1 MVFDPIQMHG
11 IIRYAN
17 RNRIKNE
24 DLAQHSFSVAYYVFK
39 IAYDFNICDKI
50 RNEAIAMAIIHDIG
64 ECFTSDLPHDVKYK
78 NPELKQ
84 LCDKL
89 ERKYIDQLFEC
100 KDLWHKL
107 EDNGDTIQ
115 KVMVKLGDS
124 MSVKS
129 YANREIK
136 LGNNTDEMKEIFDNS
151 NERVK
156 LYINKLKEI
165 LQTTDGWENYDKI

>member
-1 MVFDPIQMHG
+1 MKFDPIRMHG

-17 RNRIKNE
+17 RNRIKDE
-24 DLAQHSFSVAYYVFK
+24 DLAQHSYSVAYYIFI
-39 IAYDFNICDKI
+39 IAEQFNICDSI

-64 ECFTSDLPHDVKYK
+64 ECFTSDLPHDVKYE

-89 ERKYIDQLFEC
+89 ERKYIDQLSEC

-124 MSVKS
+124 MSVMS
-129 YANREIK
+129 YADREIS
-136 LGNNTDEMKEIFDNS
+136 LGNNTDEMKSIFKDS
-151 NERVK
+151 KARVSQYTNMLK
-156 LYINKLKEI
+156 LV
-165 LQTTDGWENYDKI
+165 LQNTDGWENYDKC